1 MLHGKPLGRQI
12 GRLMIRRQSKGQ
24 RPGSWADYRVW
35 RVAVFSLL
43 VVLVLVAVTFDRE
56 RHAAAG
62 AVASGRAFPEP
73 LKSESKTKQNTPR
86 LHLYVH
92 YDYMVNPDGTN
103 DAPDPDAIDLVRQAF
118 DAHGIDLVIDS
129 HHAAIP
135 FWSLVN
141 FGGDVG
147 SCAPPDS
154 IIAFDTL
161 KAQYFHP
168 TSAHEWHY
176 AIFGERYDCS
186 GSTGIAWLP
195 GDDFFISL
203 GQDRAIF
210 SRLPRERVIR
220 WEAGTFMHE
229 LGHNLG
235 LDHGGQSSV
244 NYKPNYLSVMNYSFQ
259 TTGIPYASALG
270 SRVPVGF
277 RIDYS
282 EQALPNLDELHLN
295 ETLGIQAGTTDITF
309 FNGEF
314 GFGLG
319 SGTGPIDWN
328 LNGDATE
335 PDVAVDLNRDF
346 NHFTL
351 TGFDDWTFVLNVLS
365 GKTPRGPRRLPDEN
379 RAHEPFVGSLE
390 PASGSSLGGTVVTI
404 HGMHF
409 DKVDRVF
416 FGNVPAPTFR
426 ILDVQTIVAV
436 SPPGS
441 DTVRVMVGSGPNLS
455 PYSTELFTYLRPVI
469 SDITPHQGPPG
480 TVITIRGERLGT
492 TRSVSFVG
500 DNVIPGPSVSAIS
513 FSVVDDNTLS
523 VTAQTPTCLTDRNC
537 AFGNGPHVVVT
548 TDAYGTSEIPTNC
561 CGDLFFAPYFFFTS
575 DPRPVPTVTSVSPSI
590 GLANGQTF
598 VVIKGTGFRF
608 LDERGIDQPNV
619 NWVSFGN
626 VGTSN
631 ISLWDS
637 NTIICNAPS
646 GGSGTV
652 DVQVWNVVGKS
663 PFSTADRFTYLESDP
678 AQGLYLNQFALPF
691 TITPANANSAYPVGN
706 YITYALNVTNPLPT
720 DAASVLVTDNLP
732 PETTLWFCFPGSSG
746 VCGGAGNSRTISFS
760 SIPGFGSVAGANLV
774 VRINDG
780 VAAGTAITNTAMVT
794 SSSPD
799 PDLSDNSATTT
810 IIAGA
815 SPSAS
820 NRIPQATGGLLSAA
834 VAEGNHRQG
843 LLELLVYQ
851 SRFDQCALVDP
862 QGTRSWP
869 TCHSLRFP

>member
-1 MLHGKPLGRQI
+1 MSVLFVLA
-12 GRLMIRRQSKGQ
+12 LMFTSAPEAAPVAVATPRHRTASA
-24 RPGSWADYRVW
+24 PGSKAR
-35 RVAVFSLL
+35 
-43 VVLVLVAVTFDRE
+43 
-56 RHAAAG
+56 
-62 AVASGRAFPEP
+62 
-73 LKSESKTKQNTPR
+73 QNTPR

-135 FWSLVN
+135 FWSLVD
-141 FGGDVG
+141 FGGGVG
-147 SCAPPDS
+147 SCAPLNS
-154 IIAFDTL
+154 TITFDTL

-176 AIFGERYDCS
+176 TIFGERHNCS
-186 GSTGIAWLP
+186 GSSGIAWLP

-203 GQDRAIF
+203 GQYRRLF
-210 SRLPRERVIR
+210 SQLPRERVLR
-220 WEAGTFMHE
+220 FVAGTFMHE

-235 LDHGGQSSV
+235 LDHGGESSV
-244 NYKPNYLSVMNYSFQ
+244 NYKPNYLSVMNYAFQ
-259 TTGIPYASALG
+259 TNGIPYASALG
-270 SRVPVGF
+270 STVPVGF

-295 ETLGIQAGTTDITF
+295 ETLGIQAGTTDITLF
-309 FNGEF
+309 IGEF
-314 GFGLG
+314 GFGLAP
-319 SGTGPIDWN
+319 GTGPIDWN
-328 LNGDATE
+328 FNGDATE
-335 PDVAVDLNRDF
+335 PDVAVDLNSDF
-346 NHFTL
+346 NYFQL
-351 TGFDDWTFVLNVLS
+351 SGFDDWTFVLNVLS

-379 RAHEPFVGSLE
+379 RAHEPVVVSLE
-390 PASGSSLGGTVVTI
+390 PVTGSSLGGTAVTI
-404 HGMHF
+404 HGMHL

-416 FGNVPAPTFR
+416 FGNVPASTFR
-426 ILDVQTIVAV
+426 IIDVQTIVAV

-455 PYSTELFTYLRPVI
+455 PDSTELFTYLRPVI
-469 SDITPHQGPPG
+469 SDITPHQGPVG
-480 TVITIRGERLGT
+480 TVITIRGERLAT
-492 TRSVSFVG
+492 TRSVSFIG
-500 DNVIPGPSVSAIS
+500 DNGIPGPNVSTIS

-523 VTAQTPTCLTDRNC
+523 VTAQTPTCFTDRDC

-548 TDAYGTSEIPTNC
+548 TDAYGTSEFPTHC
-561 CGDLFFAPYFFFTS
+561 CSDQFFAPYFFFTTN
-575 DPRPVPTVTSVSPSI
+575 PRPIPTVTSVSPAI

-598 VVIKGTGFRF
+598 VIIKGTGFRF
-608 LDERGIDQPNV
+608 LDEHGIDQPNG

-652 DVQVWNVVGKS
+652 DVQVSNFVGKS
-663 PFSTADRFTYLESDP
+663 PITTADRFTYFDADP

-691 TITPANANSAYPVGN
+691 TITPANADSAYPVGN
-706 YITYALNVTNPLPT
+706 YVTYVLRVTNPLPAE
-720 DAASVLVTDNLP
+720 AASVLVIDNLP
-732 PETTLWFCFPGSSG
+732 PETTLRYCFTSSG
-746 VCGGAGNSRTISFS
+746 GVCSGAGNSRTVSFS
-760 SIPGFGSVAGANLV
+760 SIPGFGSVAEVDLI
-774 VRINDG
+774 VRINDS
-780 VAAGTAITNTAMVT
+780 VTAGTAITNTAMVT

-820 NRIPQATGGLLSAA
+820 NRIPKATTAPLCASAGGWRDQLP
-834 VAEGNHRQG
+834 
-843 LLELLVYQ
+843 
-851 SRFDQCALVDP
+851 SRLNISLQVTDFIQWRR
-862 QGTRSWP
+862 GT
-869 TCHSLRFP
+869 